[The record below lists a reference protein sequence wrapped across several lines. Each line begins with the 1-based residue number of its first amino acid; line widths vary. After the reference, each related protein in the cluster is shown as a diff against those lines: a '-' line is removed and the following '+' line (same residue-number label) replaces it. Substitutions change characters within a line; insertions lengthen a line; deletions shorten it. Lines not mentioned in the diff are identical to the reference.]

1 MTSIVDLTVHI
12 GDLEFKNPL
21 FTASGTYG
29 YGKEYQDLVAI
40 NEWGAIVT
48 KSVTLHPRAGNPPP
62 RLVEME
68 FGLLNS
74 IGLANVGVHKFIA
87 EKLPFLRTLD
97 TKIIVNIAGYSI
109 PDYAEVVR
117 LLDKESGI
125 DAYEI
130 NVSCPNVDEGCVIG
144 TDPDMIHELVTSLR
158 GITSRPLIV
167 KLTPNVTSI
176 GEIAFAVEQA
186 GADAVS
192 VINTIFGMAVDI
204 EQRRPVFQRVTGGYS
219 GPAIKP
225 IALAKVWE
233 VAEAMSLPIIGIGG
247 ISNARD
253 VLEFMITGASAV
265 QIGTASMRDPGIVDM
280 ILHDLNKYAE
290 NHNIAR
296 IEDLVGSL
304 TVSEEPE

>member
-1 MTSIVDLTVHI
+1 MPSEVDLTIHI

-29 YGKEYQDLVAI
+29 YGKEYQDLADI
-40 NEWGAIVT
+40 NDWGALVT

-68 FGLLNS
+68 YGLLNS
-74 IGLANVGVHKFIA
+74 IGLANIGVHGFIR

-97 TKIIVNIAGYSI
+97 TKIIVNIAGFSI

-144 TDPDMIHELVTSLR
+144 TDPDMIHELVTSVR
-158 GITSRPLIV
+158 GITNRPLIV

-176 GEIAFAVEQA
+176 GAIAFAVEQA

-192 VINTIFGMAVDI
+192 VINTIYGMAVDV

-233 VAEAMSLPIIGIGG
+233 VAASVSLPIIGIGG
-247 ISNARD
+247 ISSAQD

-265 QIGTASMRDPGIVDM
+265 QIGTASMRDPGIAEM
-280 ILHDLNKYAE
+280 ILHDLQNYT
-290 NHNIAR
+290 NTHNLSR

-304 TVSEEPE
+304 AVSEDVE

>member
-1 MTSIVDLTVHI
+1 MASEVDLTVHI

-29 YGKEYQDLVAI
+29 YGKEYQDLADL
-40 NEWGAIVT
+40 NSWGAVVT

-62 RLVEME
+62 RLVETE
-68 FGLLNS
+68 YGLLNS
-74 IGLANVGVHKFIA
+74 IGLANVGVHGFIN

-97 TKIIVNIAGYSI
+97 TKIIVNIAGFSI

-130 NVSCPNVDEGCVIG
+130 NVSCPNVDDGCVIG
-144 TDPDMIHELVTSLR
+144 TDPDMILELVTSLR
-158 GITSRPLIV
+158 GITNRILMV

-176 GEIAFAVEQA
+176 GAIAFAVEQA
-186 GADAVS
+186 GADGVS
-192 VINTIFGMAVDI
+192 VINTVYGMAVDV
-204 EQRRPVFQRVTGGYS
+204 EQRRSVFQRVTGGYS

-233 VAEAMSLPIIGIGG
+233 VAEAVSLPIIGIGG
-247 ISNARD
+247 ISKARD
-253 VLEFMITGASAV
+253 VLEFMVTGATAV
-265 QIGTASMRDPGIVDM
+265 QIGTASMRDPGIAE
-280 ILHDLNKYAE
+280 IFLHDLTDYMV
-290 NHNIAR
+290 NHNLSR

-304 TVSEEPE
+304 AVSEDVE